1 MPTLLVTNKM
11 APELARHVQASVSG
25 RKRGAGRKSR
35 SPSVVALL
43 RVVTLTLLVAAVSG
57 VVVLRQRDRDEVEAL
72 RAGLLE
78 TVAKAAAT
86 LTPEDR
92 QTLPRVERA
101 LTRAAGGYEGDV
113 VDASIRSK
121 AGLSSL
127 FERPLLYVRGSIEG
141 FETPAAIAE
150 TARSSQ
156 KDAFLV
162 CLLDPPATRSERA
175 LLDRVYVA
183 HSSRAR
189 VDERTPN
196 SLPLYD
202 AEAGAPFLAPEFPA
216 RVRELSDRR
225 RLKELA
231 ASVERAPLVQA
242 SQAAKAR
249 TLLFVMDEAADR
261 RSPAE
266 LDGERARHV
275 RVGIVDLA
283 SDRVLLRLRRFV
295 DPAWISEKR
304 RAEYASGLNA
314 CALSLDLRAQVAGDE
329 PSPATSSHASGR
341 AAQRD

>member
-11 APELARHVQASVSG
+11 APELARRVQASVSG
-25 RKRGAGRKSR
+25 RKRGAGQKSR

-43 RVVTLTLLVAAVSG
+43 RVVTLTLLVGAVSG
-57 VVVLRQRDRDEVEAL
+57 VVVLRQRDAEEVEAL

-101 LTRAAGGYEGDV
+101 LMRAAGEYEGDAV
-113 VDASIRSK
+113 EGSIRSK
-121 AGLSSL
+121 AGLSAL
-127 FERPLLYVRGSIEG
+127 LERPLLYVRGSMDAFG
-141 FETPAAIAE
+141 TPAAIAE
-150 TARSSQ
+150 TARASQ

-162 CLLDPPATRSERA
+162 CLIDPPSSRSERG
-175 LLDRVYVA
+175 LLERVYVA

-196 SLPLYD
+196 ALPLYE
-202 AEAGAPFLAPEFPA
+202 AEAGAPFLAPDFA
-216 RVRELSDRR
+216 GRVRELDDRK

-231 ASVERAPLVQA
+231 ASVERAPLIQA
-242 SQAAKAR
+242 SRAVKAR
-249 TLLFVMDEAADR
+249 TLVFVMDEAADR
-261 RSPAE
+261 RVPAE

-283 SDRVLLRLRRFV
+283 NDRVLLRLRRFV

-314 CALSLDLRAQVAGDE
+314 CALSLDVRAHLAGEE
-329 PSPATSSHASGR
+329 PSPAASSAPKAR
-341 AAQRD
+341 VAKE